1 MARKTVPVTETTRL
15 MVDGVE
21 GFFEKSV
28 TRFGTGAKVDCPKQ
42 YLGRAVYVIVRKP
55 GVVVSDRAARRQ
67 P

>member
-1 MARKTVPVTETTRL
+1 MTETTR
-15 MVDGVE
+15 VAVEGVE
-21 GFFEKSV
+21 GFFEKTV

-55 GVVVSDRAARRQ
+55 GAPVSDRTARRR

>member
-1 MARKTVPVTETTRL
+1 MARRTVPVTETTR
-15 MVDGVE
+15 MVVDGVE
-21 GFFEKSV
+21 GFFEKTV

-55 GVVVSDRAARRQ
+55 GAAVSDRTARRR